1 VSLKYVTLILGVN
14 LTQLSVSNAIKNYF
28 QSALMAKTEKIGLND
43 EKGLIRLTS
52 ELFTG
57 TSNKSSSL
65 VTNT

>member
-1 VSLKYVTLILGVN
+1 
-14 LTQLSVSNAIKNYF
+14 
-28 QSALMAKTEKIGLND
+28 MAKAEKIGLND

-52 ELFTG
+52 ELSTG